1 MIREYFSTKSINHTV
16 FSIHKEGYNVK
27 SKVFFAN
34 TRATDHNES
43 LIVKL
48 DKLFKK
54 AGFDE
59 FIEEDDLTA
68 IKLHFGEMNNT
79 AFIRP
84 IYARKLVE
92 AIKEAQGKPFLTDA
106 NTLYVG
112 ERANSVDHLNTAIAN
127 GFGYSTIQAPLIIA
141 DGITGKSYR
150 EVPVNLKNFDTVKI
164 GTEIIDADA
173 LISIAHFKGHQLT
186 GFGGTFKNIGMGLGS
201 RSGKQMMHSTVLP
214 EIEEGIC
221 IKCKK
226 CIKWCPEDAIVIN
239 ERESYIDHDKCIGC
253 GECVTTCPTDAI
265 SIQWEASSEGVEER
279 QVEYTYG
286 VLKNK
291 MEKAGY
297 INFVMN
303 ITPDCDCV
311 PWSDKPIVEDIG
323 ILASKDPVA
332 IEQASLDLVN
342 EQPGKK
348 GGALEDN
355 FEPGKNKFKGVHP
368 DTDGGIRQIEYAE
381 EIGMGSRDYE
391 LIEV

>member
-1 MIREYFSTKSINHTV
+1 MT
-16 FSIHKEGYNVK
+16 
-27 SKVFFAN
+27 SKVYYAN
-34 TRATDHNES
+34 TRATGHNES
-43 LIVKL
+43 LVLKL
-48 DKLFKK
+48 KRLFKK

-68 IKLHFGEMNNT
+68 IKMHFGEKNNT
-79 AFIRP
+79 GFIRP
-84 IYARKLVE
+84 IYARKIVE

-127 GFGYSTIQAPLIIA
+127 GFGYSTVQAPLIIA
-141 DGITGKSYR
+141 DGLTGKSYMDI
-150 EVPVNLKNFDTVKI
+150 PVNLKNFDSVKI
-164 GTEIIDADA
+164 GSEIVNADA
-173 LISIAHFKGHQLT
+173 IISIAHFKGHQLT

-214 EIEEGIC
+214 DIDEEDC
-221 IKCKK
+221 VKCKE
-226 CIKWCPEDAIVIN
+226 CISWCPEDAIVIN
-239 ERESYIDHDKCIGC
+239 EEESYIDHDKCIGC

-265 SIQWEASSEGVEER
+265 SIEWKTSSEGIEER
-279 QVEYTYG
+279 QVEFTYG

-291 MEKAGY
+291 MDKAGY

-303 ITPDCDCV
+303 ITPECDCV

-323 ILASKDPVA
+323 ILASQDPVA

-342 EQPGKK
+342 QKPGKNES
-348 GGALEDN
+348 ALKNN
-355 FEPGKNKFKGVHP
+355 FESGKNKFKGVHP

-381 EIGMGSRDYE
+381 EIELGSRKYE